1 MSAVVSQGGVIVT
14 SQGGVLVY
22 TPYKPDLKLPDISI
36 SAWDASK
43 PFKYYRGSAFNV
55 TDRTGIKIGYESI
68 GDDIQYRYASQASPS
83 SPWTVIDYGQQTPT
97 DRLVSVTAT
106 KGLPKQ
112 VIWDVKNDGSAI
124 YNNQYY
130 NSETKTFNGFKIVYD
145 AGLRNYNFS
154 KEGFDTFKMV
164 ASFYPNGFLDYSYK
178 EKGELVI
185 PWEYPF
191 SSVDKEKWVA
201 WVNALQPID
210 AFGLYY
216 TLAVMDGADGD
227 CHVRKAHPELSFIPR
242 EYFLNGFWKP
252 FQTMLLMSIYDIRTD
267 LRRIKDPETG
277 KVIEGLIDYREFK
290 IHCDTPL
297 WVKIVGGIAIIGL
310 GMFSGGA
317 SLLIQAAIKVSIA
330 AKDILATVDK
340 NTKAR
345 RAAEF
350 QNRMVIGYNAAQNY
364 GDKYIPANSTE
375 REPLTDAQG
384 LVERG
389 MGAGTGVGAGTGA
402 GTGAGA
408 GLGLGLGLGVGLLLL
423 LS

>member
-1 MSAVVSQGGVIVT
+1 MSAVVSQGGV
-14 SQGGVLVY
+14 VL
-22 TPYKPDLKLPDISI
+22 YKEDLKLPDISI
-36 SAWDASK
+36 SSWDANK

-112 VIWDVKNDGSAI
+112 VIWDVKNDGSAV

-191 SSVDKEKWVA
+191 SSADKEKWVA
-201 WVNALQPID
+201 WVNSLQPID

-216 TLAVMDGADGD
+216 TLAVMDGKDGD

-317 SLLIQAAIKVSIA
+317 SLLVQAAIKVSIA
-330 AKDILATVDK
+330 AKDILATVDA

-350 QNRMVIGYNAAQNY
+350 QNRMVIGYNAAQSY
-364 GDKYIPANSTE
+364 GDKYIPQNSTE

-389 MGAGTGVGAGTGA
+389 MGAGTGA

-408 GLGLGLGLGVGLLLL
+408 SAGAGLGVGLGIGVGLLL
-423 LS
+423 ILS